1 VDIPET
7 RYALTHDGV
16 HIAYQ
21 VVGDGPVDVAF
32 VWSFV
37 THLEVFWELP
47 SFRRFVEELTPFAR
61 VILFDKRGVGL
72 SERVSSSPATL
83 EARMDDLRAV
93 LDAAGSER
101 VLLVGNGDGGA
112 LTTTFAATYPE
123 RTLGLLLWSGNVRTA
138 WAPDYPWGMREDQN
152 RERLRARAELWGN
165 QARAEESTVMTFPED
180 GARLAQDQVFAHWL
194 MKLQRNAV
202 SLGDLEVT
210 FGRAWFATD
219 ARSSLPAIQ
228 VPTRVCHRASWPADV
243 EEESRWTAAQIPGA
257 AFVLVDGWGED
268 MWLGDVAETA
278 AAVREFAAS
287 IREEQEVFDRVLAT
301 VLFTDIVDSTV
312 RAAELGDRE
321 WGRLVEQ
328 HHAKVRALLGRFRG
342 HEMDTAGDGFFATFD
357 GPGRAVR
364 CAQEIVAAVAPLGI
378 RVRAGLHTGE
388 VETIADKAGGLAVVI
403 GARIAGLAGPSEI
416 LVSQTVR
423 DLTAGSTLTF
433 EDVGDRE
440 LKGVP
445 GTWRINRFVDAVS
458 STL

>member
-1 VDIPET
+1 VDTPET
-7 RYALTHDGV
+7 RYALTQDGV

-21 VVGDGPVDVAF
+21 VVGDGPIDIAF

-47 SFRRFVEELTPFAR
+47 SFRRFVEELATFAR
-61 VILFDKRGVGL
+61 VILFDKRGIGL

-112 LTTTFAATYPE
+112 LTTTFAATYPA
-123 RTLGLLLWSGNVRTA
+123 RTLGLLLWTGNVRSA
-138 WAPDYPWGMREDQN
+138 WAPDYPWGMREDQF

-165 QARAEESTVMTFPED
+165 QARAAESTEMTFTED
-180 GARLAQDQVFAHWL
+180 GARLAQDPAFARWL
-194 MKLQRNAV
+194 MRLQRNAV
-202 SLGDLEVT
+202 SLGDLEAT

-219 ARSSLPAIQ
+219 ARSSLPVIQ
-228 VPTRVCHRASWPADV
+228 VPTRVCHRASWSVDT

-257 AFVLVDGWGED
+257 DFAIVDGWGED
-268 MWLGDVAETA
+268 MWVGDVAETA
-278 AAVREFAAS
+278 AAVRDFASS
-287 IREEQEVFDRVLAT
+287 IRREHEAFDRVLAT
-301 VLFTDIVDSTV
+301 VLFTDIVDSTT
-312 RAAELGDRE
+312 RAAELGDRA
-321 WGRLVEQ
+321 WGQLVEQ

-342 HEMDTAGDGFFATFD
+342 QEMDTAGDGFFATFD

-364 CAQEIVAAVAPLGI
+364 CAAAMAEAVQPLGI
-378 RVRAGLHTGE
+378 EIRAGLHTGE
-388 VETIADKAGGLAVVI
+388 VETIAGKAGGLAVVI
-403 GARIAGLAGPSEI
+403 GARIAALAGPSEV

-423 DLTAGSTLTF
+423 DLTAGSGLVF

-445 GTWRINRFVDAVS
+445 GTWRVS
-458 STL
+458 RLAEAG